1 MDSQLMTYTMCGME
15 LRLKL
20 SKVKFK
26 MNLVKHMVYLF
37 SNIPMHCNVVNS
49 LQLDASLITRCL
61 KFRCQC
67 FSFVEIADLPQD

>member
-1 MDSQLMTYTMCGME
+1 MDSQLMTYTMYGME

-37 SNIPMHCNVVNS
+37 SNIPM
-49 LQLDASLITRCL
+49 L
-61 KFRCQC
+61 
-67 FSFVEIADLPQD
+67 